1 MTTIKIM
8 VVSYEN
14 SAISYI
20 NDRNKIA
27 KIHEDDSDKVLQC

>member
-20 NDRNKIA
+20 NDRNKLEIFR
-27 KIHEDDSDKVLQC
+27 